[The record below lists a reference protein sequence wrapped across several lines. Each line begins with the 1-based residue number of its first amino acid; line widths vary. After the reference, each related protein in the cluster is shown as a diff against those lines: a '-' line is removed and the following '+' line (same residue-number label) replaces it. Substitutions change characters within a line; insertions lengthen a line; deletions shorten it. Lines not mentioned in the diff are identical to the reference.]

1 MAFIV
6 KQRSG
11 KENFTIVPPESSKML
26 EVQLVAHLLV
36 LHRAGATSITLGGS
50 VVLAH

>member
-11 KENFTIVPPESSKML
+11 KENFYNNHEIEDARGS
-26 EVQLVAHLLV
+26 ELVV
-36 LHRAGATSITLGGS
+36 F
-50 VVLAH
+50 